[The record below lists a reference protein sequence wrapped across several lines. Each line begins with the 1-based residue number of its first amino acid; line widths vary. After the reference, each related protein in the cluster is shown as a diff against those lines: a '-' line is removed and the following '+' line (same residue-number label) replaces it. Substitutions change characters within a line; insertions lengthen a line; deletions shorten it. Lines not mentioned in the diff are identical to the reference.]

1 MIPVKVAVAHNGNNN
16 IFLSFRILEHSID
29 STSVDRGP
37 AFDNRPFVA
46 IFYVIY
52 IIIIAFFMINIFV
65 GFVIVTFQQEG
76 EEEFAD
82 CELDKNQVSLFRNIV
97 HFILLK
103 NSVQLLT
110 KIN

>member
-1 MIPVKVAVAHNGNNN
+1 MS
-16 IFLSFRILEHSID
+16 IFCFCYRILEHSID
-29 STSVDRGP
+29 STVVDRGP

-46 IFYVIY
+46 IYYVIY

-82 CELDKNQVSLFRNIV
+82 CELDKNQVFSFPFFHLSTEEEINIV
-97 HFILLK
+97 S
-103 NSVQLLT
+103 NSNKHYNQL
-110 KIN
+110 